1 MNKDRVIQYINLR
14 NDYEM
19 KTSMNIVRI
28 ITDTDKQLINE
39 INSYALQDK
48 EFMNILNSM
57 SNINPSERI
66 KVIEE
71 YFNKKEEV
79 KEASVEEKEISKT
92 FGIDISN
99 INHKFLNN
107 GNEIFYFYDLKLG
120 RDVVLQNNKNGKTLV
135 EQLKEMQ
142 QENEMF
148 QTQNNEAN
156 TNNMLEQQINNSD
169 IELKMVTLNDIRNNP
184 NITNSMNKD
193 DLNKLNY
200 LINNYN
206 NLNIKVIN
214 LENMLYI
221 DNNNSIREVIYNKEK
236 NQYYTEEP
244 QSANYQEENQKIE
257 LANPSYENVET
268 YNYNDKYSVEQE
280 KNIEVESFDDL
291 SEQIK
296 NQTMV
301 YYDYPEI
308 LDKMDDLEEKKK
320 WQHYIELYA
329 KKLEQEKLLQNK
341 EQPKEKVKKDNK
353 KAGYADAL
361 LLSLITGFTFGI
373 FVTLTTILFNK

>member
-71 YFNKKEEV
+71 FFNKKEEV

-142 QENEMF
+142 QENEMY

-320 WQHYIELYA
+320 WQHYIELYD

>member
-71 YFNKKEEV
+71 FFNKKEEV

-142 QENEMF
+142 QENEMY

-257 LANPSYENVET
+257 LSNPSYENVET

-320 WQHYIELYA
+320 WQHYIELYD

>member
-71 YFNKKEEV
+71 FFNKKEEV

-142 QENEMF
+142 QENEMY

-320 WQHYIELYA
+320 WQHYIELYD

-341 EQPKEKVKKDNK
+341 EQPKEKVKKNNK

>member
-71 YFNKKEEV
+71 FFNKKEEV

-320 WQHYIELYA
+320 WQHYIELYD

>member
-1 MNKDRVIQYINLR
+1 MTLD
-14 NDYEM
+14 
-19 KTSMNIVRI
+19 I
-28 ITDTDKQLINE
+28 II
-39 INSYALQDK
+39 
-48 EFMNILNSM
+48 
-57 SNINPSERI
+57 P
-66 KVIEE
+66 
-71 YFNKKEEV
+71 
-79 KEASVEEKEISKT
+79 
-92 FGIDISN
+92 
-99 INHKFLNN
+99 
-107 GNEIFYFYDLKLG
+107 
-120 RDVVLQNNKNGKTLV
+120 
-135 EQLKEMQ
+135 
-142 QENEMF
+142 
-148 QTQNNEAN
+148 
-156 TNNMLEQQINNSD
+156 
-169 IELKMVTLNDIRNNP
+169 
-184 NITNSMNKD
+184 
-193 DLNKLNY
+193 
-200 LINNYN
+200 
-206 NLNIKVIN
+206 
-214 LENMLYI
+214 
-221 DNNNSIREVIYNKEK
+221 IYNKEK

-320 WQHYIELYA
+320 WQHYIELYD